1 MNKIYHLNKHVFFNH
16 YFKSESKEK
25 IAAFI
30 SPYILNLVN
39 KDVHFSLQDL
49 LEDSKTIPS
58 YLLSDYPKSSKPNQE
73 IDVNFIKLV

>member
-1 MNKIYHLNKHVFFNH
+1 MNKIYHLNKQVFFNH

-30 SPYILNLVN
+30 SPHIMSLVT

-58 YLLSDYPKSSKPNQE
+58 YLLNDYPTGSKPNKE
-73 IDVNFIKLV
+73 IDINYVKLI